1 MKNKE
6 TNSGHVV
13 EWLSLGRGSDRDMPE
28 SLAAEARE
36 LAVEGFGLWIRRQE
50 HAAKA
55 GRYLGATVLSAAL
68 CSAVVLTA
76 PESLA
81 QAVTANPGTD
91 RSEAVANVAYL
102 FNAEP

>member
-55 GRYLGATVLSAAL
+55 RRYLGATVLSAAL
-68 CSAVVLTA
+68 CTLVLLTA

-81 QAVTANPGTD
+81 QAVTVKLGTD
-91 RSEAVANVAYL
+91 RAEALAEIAYIIHG
-102 FNAEP
+102 ES